1 MICKVIA
8 SDSLGQ
14 ASLRPR
20 DIVLPLE
27 VWSVAMNSQ
36 DFDYFTRRERDER
49 LRAERAN
56 SLVAQRAH
64 LEMAERYATMLQN
77 LVILRTAA

>member
-1 MICKVIA
+1 
-8 SDSLGQ
+8 
-14 ASLRPR
+14 
-20 DIVLPLE
+20 
-27 VWSVAMNSQ
+27 MNSQ
-36 DFDYFTRRERDER
+36 DFDYYTRRERDER

-56 SLVAQRAH
+56 SLIAQRAH